1 MGESGVFININLRH
15 EGDVLVMVVAMM
27 VLISKQVRMK
37 TITKNRN
44 TKKNV
49 WAQRKT
55 VKYLYMSFEN
65 LRIHTDNEIVSAF
78 KNFWRVNNML
88 IHVCTYF
95 GIALVSCIYQIIDA
109 FNWIKTTHQKFSHR
123 TSCYW
128 NVLLHLQR

>member
-1 MGESGVFININLRH
+1 M
-15 EGDVLVMVVAMM
+15 LVMVVAMM

-78 KNFWRVNNML
+78 KNFRRVNNML

-109 FNWIKTTHQKFSHR
+109 FN
-123 TSCYW
+123 
-128 NVLLHLQR
+128 